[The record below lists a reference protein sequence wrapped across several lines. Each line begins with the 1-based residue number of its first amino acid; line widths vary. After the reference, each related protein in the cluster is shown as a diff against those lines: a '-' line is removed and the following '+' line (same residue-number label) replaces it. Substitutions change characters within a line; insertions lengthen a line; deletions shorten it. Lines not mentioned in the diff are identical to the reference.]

1 MIISTDISFSFFWF
15 LLEILMKADNMKQQ
29 LADEML
35 DETVEICLSETDTI
49 SLLYIPSTSVSEDA
63 DDADAIK

>member
-1 MIISTDISFSFFWF
+1 
-15 LLEILMKADNMKQQ
+15 MKQQ

-63 DDADAIK
+63 NDADAIK